1 MCLCE
6 GVGWFGA
13 GGIETGVEARQEI
26 CLEGGGGGGF
36 QAKNIGCEGRSL
48 NKFLQGLRSLLHHT
62 IHLRHYILKQHR
74 RPHLVYHPVQKICCL
89 KITKQVEYD
98 RPGERSPE

>member
-1 MCLCE
+1 MALRR
-6 GVGWFGA
+6 GLRHAKKYGFK
-13 GGIETGVEARQEI
+13 
-26 CLEGGGGGGF
+26 GGGGRGF
-36 QAKNIGCEGRSL
+36 QAKNIGCEGRSS

-62 IHLRHYILKQHR
+62 IHLCHYILKQHG